1 VSAGPSGPNRAEPVG
16 PVDGGWQWTGA
27 EPQNLQSIGFAQDA
41 GAVWEGDE
49 LVTYNLAK
57 LAHDVEHHPD
67 GYMED
72 SD

>member
-1 VSAGPSGPNRAEPVG
+1 MG
-16 PVDGGWQWTGA
+16 
-27 EPQNLQSIGFAQDA
+27 
-41 GAVWEGDE
+41 GDE